1 MAAAFVAGNVVGAAF
16 GEGFAILHDTVK
28 NVVGQAIVFKSNLED
43 LKSTLDGVAPVVRE
57 IKELSL
63 ALNRPETDTKV
74 LIEQMDKGTKL
85 VLKCSKIKRWSWNY
99 CFRAYYYAG
108 KLKELN
114 DAIEKFCRVNLIVQ
128 NTRTGLE
135 TLTKLNLVLDVRKK
149 YGVGSLSCAVP
160 RPRDFI
166 VGFDLHLKE
175 LKTTLFK
182 KEVSL
187 LLLAAPA
194 GCGKT
199 TLVGMLCWDPEIKG
213 KFVDNIFFVNVSK
226 NPNLKVIVQK
236 LFSHKS
242 DERLEFLSDEDAIN
256 QLEHLFNQIG
266 PTPILLILDD
276 VWPGSESLIEKFKFD
291 IPDYKIMV
299 TSRTAFPRFNSKYN
313 LEPLDHE
320 DAMSLFRHHSAYLQD
335 ESSYIPEEYIEKIVR
350 SCGGFPIALEVIGG
364 LFRGRPAEFW
374 RSTVMKWSDDHSIFD
389 SDTEVLLACLQKS
402 LEFSTDKVIIKEYF
416 MDLASFPEDLMIP
429 ATALIDMWTELYE
442 PNKDDVYAIANLHEL
457 TTRNLVSRV
466 MTRKNA
472 SEVDNYYNEDFVKQ
486 HNLLRDLAI
495 HMSSRDSIIERKRLI
510 VDIGGN
516 NLLEWWMEQ
525 KQQLINARLLSIS
538 TDELFSSSWCN
549 ILAPDVEVL
558 VLNFQTRSYTLPD
571 FVEKMVRIKVI
582 IVTNYGFFH
591 AELNNF
597 QLLKSLPNLKRIRLE
612 KISIPSFCNTP
623 VPLRSLKKLSLFMC
637 NIGQAFGNSTL
648 KVSDSLPNLMEINID
663 YCNDLLELPAW
674 LHEVLHLRKLSIS
687 NCHKLSALPE
697 GIGELVNLE
706 VLRLRSCTELSELP
720 ESIRSLHKLSLLD
733 MSDCLG
739 IIKLPKH
746 IGDLHNLKE
755 LHMIGCLRL
764 HNQLPL
770 STIDLKQL
778 KLVVCDEERAKLWEP
793 IKEFLSDLKVMVVKE
808 DINLNWLPNS

>member
-199 TLVGMLCWDPEIKG
+199 TLVGMLCWDPEIK
-213 KFVDNIFFVNVSK
+213 
-226 NPNLKVIVQK
+226 
-236 LFSHKS
+236 
-242 DERLEFLSDEDAIN
+242 
-256 QLEHLFNQIG
+256 
-266 PTPILLILDD
+266 
-276 VWPGSESLIEKFKFD
+276 
-291 IPDYKIMV
+291 DYKIMV